1 MAEKAKHRLIF
12 DSVIIGIV
20 GALGAQLIILT
31 LHYSKIIFLQFI
43 AGYKEPGLP
52 SEGGVLHQFIGPHG
66 LWLIPVATTLGGLI
80 SGVLVYY
87 FAPEAEGHATD
98 TAIRSFHE
106 FGGAIRARMPFLKTL
121 TAVITIGAGGSAGR
135 EGPSAFF
142 AAGIASIYSNL
153 MNRSKEERRMLVLV
167 GMSAGLSAIFRSPI
181 GSAIF
186 GIEILYSSMEFETE
200 ALIYTM
206 LAAIVAYTLNGV
218 FVGFE
223 PLFQVPA
230 NLQAANVEDYASY
243 IVLGLGCGL
252 VSTIFPTLFYTIR
265 DLFKKIHIPNHV
277 KPALGGLGV
286 GIIALWFPQI
296 LSGGYGWIQE
306 AINGQLGIPL
316 LIALIFL
323 NMLALSLTISSGG
336 SGGLFV
342 PTLYVGAMV
351 GGLFAQLFHQPSAA
365 FVVVGMAALFA
376 GSARVPIAALLMVTE
391 MTGGY
396 QMLVP
401 AALAVMISYLIQ
413 AKLTSNLKYKSL
425 YEAQVP
431 HRSDSPANHEE
442 HLRIALD
449 LLGNKDLNI
458 PKYIGHLDLLTLIK
472 SGIPIDLPGSK
483 KFFVTQLKSNSSLI
497 GHSVESNPLNKFHGD
512 LEIVSVMRNGEVM
525 LPKPDTTL
533 RENDQLLL
541 ITSEHDWQEIKDQL
555 TLPDEVEQVDN
566 A

>member
-1 MAEKAKHRLIF
+1 LIEKGKNRLIF

-20 GALGAQLIILT
+20 GALGAQLIILS
-31 LHYSKIIFLQFI
+31 LHYSKIIFLQWI

-52 SEGGVLHQFIGPHG
+52 SEGGVIHQVVGPHG
-66 LWLIPVATTLGGLI
+66 LWLIPVVTTIGGLI
-80 SGVLVYY
+80 SGWLVYY

-121 TAVITIGAGGSAGR
+121 TAVITIGSGGSAGR

-142 AAGIASIYSNL
+142 AAGIASIYSNI
-153 MNRSKEERRMLVLV
+153 MDRSVEERRMLVLV
-167 GMSAGLSAIFRSPI
+167 GISAGLSAIFRSPI

-218 FVGFE
+218 FVGWE
-223 PLFQVPA
+223 SLFQVPT
-230 NLQAANVEDYASY
+230 NLQVTSIEDYASY

-252 VSTIFPTLFYTIR
+252 VSTMFPTLFYTIR
-265 DLFKKIHIPNHV
+265 DLFKKIHIPNHI

-286 GIIALWFPQI
+286 GVIAMWFPQI
-296 LSGGYGWIQE
+296 LSGGYGWIQQ
-306 AINGQLGIPL
+306 AIYGQLSVPL

-351 GGLFAQLFHQPSAA
+351 GALFAHLFHQSSAA

-376 GSARVPIAALLMVTE
+376 GSARVPIAAILMVTE

-401 AALAVMISYLIQ
+401 ASLAVMVSYLIQ
-413 AKLTSNLKYKSL
+413 SKLTSNLKYKSL

-449 LLGNKDLNI
+449 LLGNKDINI
-458 PKYIGHLDLLTLIK
+458 PTYIGHLDLLTLIK
-472 SGIPIDLPGSK
+472 SGIPIDLPGNK
-483 KFFVTQLKSNSSLI
+483 KFFITKIDKQSSLI
-497 GHSVESNPLNKFHGD
+497 GHSVNSNPLSDAHD
-512 LEIVSVMRNGEVM
+512 ELEIVSVMRDGEVM
-525 LPKPDTTL
+525 FPKPDIKL
-533 RENDQLLL
+533 KEEDQLLL
-541 ITSEHDWQEIKDQL
+541 ISSEEHWQEIKDQL
-555 TLPDEVEQVDN
+555 ILPDEFEELN
-566 A
+566 KA

>member
-1 MAEKAKHRLIF
+1 MIEKGKNRLIF

-20 GALGAQLIILT
+20 GALGAQLIILS
-31 LHYSKIIFLQFI
+31 LHYSKIIFLQWI

-52 SEGGVLHQFIGPHG
+52 SEGGVIHQVVGPHG
-66 LWLIPVATTLGGLI
+66 LWLIPVVTTIGGLI
-80 SGVLVYY
+80 SGWLVYY

-121 TAVITIGAGGSAGR
+121 TAVITIGSGGSAGR

-142 AAGIASIYSNL
+142 AAGIASIYSNI
-153 MNRSKEERRMLVLV
+153 MDRSVEERRMLVLV
-167 GMSAGLSAIFRSPI
+167 GISAGLSAIFRSPI

-218 FVGFE
+218 FVGWE
-223 PLFQVPA
+223 SLFQVPT
-230 NLQAANVEDYASY
+230 NLQVTSIEDYASY

-252 VSTIFPTLFYTIR
+252 VSTMFPTLFYTIR
-265 DLFKKIHIPNHV
+265 DLFKKIHIPNHI

-286 GIIALWFPQI
+286 GVIAMWFPQI
-296 LSGGYGWIQE
+296 LSGGYGWIQQ
-306 AINGQLGIPL
+306 AIYGQLSVPL

-351 GGLFAQLFHQPSAA
+351 GALFAHLFHQSSAA

-376 GSARVPIAALLMVTE
+376 GSARVPIAAILMVTE

-401 AALAVMISYLIQ
+401 ASLAVMVSYLIQ
-413 AKLTSNLKYKSL
+413 SKLTSNLKYKSL

-449 LLGNKDLNI
+449 LLGNKDINI
-458 PKYIGHLDLLTLIK
+458 PTYIGHLDLLTLIK
-472 SGIPIDLPGSK
+472 SGIPIDLPGNK
-483 KFFVTQLKSNSSLI
+483 KFFITKIDKQSSLI
-497 GHSVESNPLNKFHGD
+497 GHSVNSNPLSDAHD
-512 LEIVSVMRNGEVM
+512 ELEIVSVMRDGEVM
-525 LPKPDTTL
+525 FPKPDIKL
-533 RENDQLLL
+533 KEEDQLLL
-541 ITSEHDWQEIKDQL
+541 ISSEEHWQEIKDQL
-555 TLPDEVEQVDN
+555 ILPDEFEELN
-566 A
+566 KA